1 MLRRP
6 LWISVCLCIALAL
19 PVTGRAAKL
28 ILNEYNAVGP
38 TKYLNDGNATT
49 DADGGAAADP
59 AFGRVLGNGGDWF
72 ELVVI
77 ADHLDIRGWKL
88 DLCDNGVC
96 NEQLVFSQ
104 SSLWSDLRAG
114 TILTVAEDQPTDTS
128 YNPAGGDWTINV
140 QANDAGPTTYISAN
154 SFPVSNDNWQ
164 LTIRTTTDSLVF
176 GPAGEGL
183 ASNPAQ
189 GCDPPTVGVNSAEIF
204 KLEADPSAIIERCS
218 HSYNDGK
225 TSTFGA
231 PNAWNGGANVQSF
244 SALRLG
250 LPLPDRDTDGVPDD
264 GNHSGV
270 VGDLPC
276 ASGASA
282 GCDDNCPGEPN
293 ANQLDTGRVGPGG
306 ADGIGNACQC
316 GDVNNDG
323 GVTDPDRLR
332 LRQKLAFVIPE
343 VDAPRKC
350 GVLRAGECGLA
361 DASELARA
369 IAGQQPPAKQVCPA
383 AFPPTDS
390 SALWFDP
397 NRLLQVEITMA
408 KSDWDVMRVQKRDL
422 LAVFLTT
429 TCGDAP
435 FPDPYTF
442 FHAPTVVVDG
452 QTLTDVG
459 IRKKGFFGS
468 LSDTKPSLKL
478 DFGEFV
484 SGQHLEGL
492 ERMTL
497 NNSLQ
502 DPSYVKQCLGYGI
515 LAAAGIPAPRCN
527 FAHVRVH
534 VTDASGTTTAVDSL
548 YVNVE
553 SIKEPFLGRVF
564 GDATGQTYE
573 GTLSDFWLKGTPA
586 TGEPWRNTIESKDD
600 ILPANQVEVNA
611 LTTALTTPTS
621 ASYTDAQRR
630 AAIEAVVD
638 LDAYLTFWA
647 GEGLIGHWDGYAD
660 DQNNFF
666 FYVLGGKIRF
676 IPWGIDD
683 TFGRG
688 NPLSGRVDPTADPNH
703 CDAIVPRA
711 ALPRRLY
718 EMADTRALY
727 LAKLQLLL
735 NTVWNPTAH
744 LAEIDRM
751 QALIQPVSGDLTSA
765 LAPIRAWVTAQRA
778 HVQDELDHPPTAP
791 SPNALTP
798 PFTTQPDHFCF
809 FD

>member
-1 MLRRP
+1 MRP
-6 LWISVCLCIALAL
+6 VIPLLLLSLLAIAPLEAHS
-19 PVTGRAAKL
+19 AKL
-28 ILNEYNAVGP
+28 ILNEYNAVSA
-38 TKYLNDGNATT
+38 TNYLNGGTAAVDE
-49 DADGGAAADP
+49 DGGAAADP

-96 NEQLVFSQ
+96 NEQLVFSNHAI
-104 SSLWSDLRAG
+104 WSDLRAG
-114 TILTVAEDQPTDTS
+114 TILTVSEDQPDNVS

-140 QANDAGPTTYISAN
+140 RAIDGGSSTYITPN

-164 LTIRTTTDSLVF
+164 ITIRQANDSLVF

-183 ASNPAQ
+183 AVDPLQ
-189 GCDPPTVGVNSAEIF
+189 GCDPPPVGVNAREMF
-204 KLEADPSAIIERCS
+204 KLEADPSAIVERCS
-218 HSYNDGK
+218 QSYNDGK
-225 TSTFGA
+225 SSTFGA
-231 PNAWNGGANVQSF
+231 PNAWNGGASVQSF
-244 SALRLG
+244 NALRLG
-250 LPLPDRDTDGVPDD
+250 LPLPDRDTDGIPDD

-276 ASGASA
+276 ATGQSA

-293 ANQLDTGRVGPGG
+293 ANQADTGRVGPGAG
-306 ADGIGNACQC
+306 EGIGDACQC

-323 GVTDPDRLR
+323 AVTAPDRAR
-332 LRQKLAFVIPE
+332 LRQKLAAQIAE

-350 GVLRAGECGLA
+350 GVLRAGECA
-361 DASELARA
+361 VPDASELARA
-369 IAGQQPPAKQVCPA
+369 VQGMQPPAKQVCPA

-397 NRLLQVEITMA
+397 NRLVQVDITMA
-408 KSDWDVMRVQKRDL
+408 RSDWDVMRNQQRDL
-422 LAVFLTT
+422 FSVFVTQ

-435 FPDPYTF
+435 WPDPYTF
-442 FHAPTVVVDG
+442 FHAPIVVVDG

-468 LSDTKPSLKL
+468 LSTTKPALKL
-478 DFGEFV
+478 DFGEFQ

-497 NNSLQ
+497 NNSVQ

-527 FAHVRVH
+527 FAQVRLY
-534 VTDASGTTTAVDSL
+534 VTDVNGTEKVVDGI

-564 GDATGQTYE
+564 GNATGRLYE
-573 GTLSDFWLKGTPA
+573 GTLSDFWLKGGVPSA
-586 TGEPWRNTIESKDD
+586 TNEPWRNTIEPKDD
-600 ILPANQVEVNA
+600 ASAANQTETNA
-611 LTTALTTPTS
+611 LTTAVTTPTS
-621 ASYTDAQRR
+621 GSYTDAQRR

-638 LDAYLTFWA
+638 LDDFLTFWA

-660 DQNNFF
+660 DQNNFY
-666 FYVLGGKIRF
+666 FYVTPSDGKIRF

-688 NPLSGRVDPTADPNH
+688 NALRVPGDPTHAA
-703 CDAIVPRA
+703 AIVPRA
-711 ALPRRLY
+711 ALTRRLY

-735 NTVWNPTAH
+735 NTVWKPAEH
-744 LAEIDRM
+744 QAEINRM
-751 QALIQPVSGDLTSA
+751 QALIQPVTGDLTSA
-765 LAPIRAWVTAQRA
+765 LAPVRTWVNDHQA
-778 HVQDELDHPPTAP
+778 HVQAELNAPPATPLAP
-791 SPNALTP
+791 PLNV
-798 PFTTQPDHFCF
+798 QPDHFCF